1 MLCDFFFFKQKTAD
15 DMRMSDWSS
24 DVCSSDLPALPLSYR
39 PPPVEGS
46 PIADR
51 PLALQALMPKCAA
64 ERLPEN
70 HPVMQASRRA
80 SSYDQALHPTSR
92 KKRANLRRREH
103 KACSRVPAKRSEEQT
118 SELQS
123 LMRIS
128 YAVL

>member
-1 MLCDFFFFKQKTAD
+1 MWQPEKQENGIWWARRD
-15 DMRMSDWSS
+15 SNPQPSRYER
-24 DVCSSDLPALPLSYR
+24 PALPLSYR

-80 SSYDQALHPTSR
+80 SSYDQALHHTTR
-92 KKRANLRRREH
+92 TKRANLRRRAH
-103 KACSRVPAKRSEEQT
+103 RSEEHTTEPQPLT
-118 SELQS
+118 
-123 LMRIS
+123 
-128 YAVL
+128 